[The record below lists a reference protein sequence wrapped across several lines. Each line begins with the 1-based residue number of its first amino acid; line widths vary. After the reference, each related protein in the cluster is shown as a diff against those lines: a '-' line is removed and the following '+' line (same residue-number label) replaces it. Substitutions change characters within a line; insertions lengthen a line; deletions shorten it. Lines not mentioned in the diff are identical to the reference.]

1 MTTYLPS
8 HIGICVSDLDRSL
21 RFYCDGLGF
30 EVAERY
36 ELDSEHLPGLDRSL
50 EVRGRR
56 RPHVADVQ
64 RGDLR
69 IELLAFDEP
78 GVVGAPSQR
87 RNQLGLTHLCFY
99 VDDVDAAAE
108 RMLERG
114 ALVLEGRAPTSAP
127 TSVFL
132 MDPDGVRIEL
142 MRVLHPLH
150 RLSPTPDS

>member
-8 HIGICVSDLDRSL
+8 HIGICVSNLDRSL

-30 EVAERY
+30 EAAERY

-50 EVRGRR
+50 EV
-56 RPHVADVQ
+56 HTDVVLTSQMIQ

-78 GVVGAPSQR
+78 GAVGSPSQR

-99 VDDVDAAAE
+99 VDNVDAAAE
-108 RMLERG
+108 RMLEHG
-114 ALVLEGRAPTSAP
+114 ALVLDATRANLGTDI
-127 TSVFL
+127 VFL

-142 MRVLHPLH
+142 MRGAP
-150 RLSPTPDS
+150 PPAPDA